1 MKSISVT
8 KSFKELGSA
17 LMTSIRK
24 RFTATLRPLRRPRNT
39 SLVPLH
45 PIKVADISTDERFK
59 QCCLIR
65 AAAFGVVSTRLPA
78 MCLNALDW
86 MSLGSLPKLPKSKRA
101 MYSSAQRERKGSQS
115 RTEICGCVAH
125 FARKALTYVCYSN
138 NKNKIII

>member
-8 KSFKELGSA
+8 KSFKELESA

-65 AAAFGVVSTRLPA
+65 AAAFGVELMRLPA
-78 MCLNALDW
+78 TCSNALDW
-86 MSLGSLPKLPKSKRA
+86 MSLGRPLQLPETNRA
-101 MYSSAQRERKGSQS
+101 TSVSYLNMWPV
-115 RTEICGCVAH
+115 TH
-125 FARKALTYVCYSN
+125 FANQAKLEVFNIYME
-138 NKNKIII
+138 

>member
-8 KSFKELGSA
+8 KSFKELESA

-59 QCCLIR
+59 QCCLNR
-65 AAAFGVVSTRLPA
+65 AAAFGVKSMTFPA
-78 MCLNALDW
+78 ISENELDW
-86 MSLGSLPKLPKSKRA
+86 MNFRSGSDIRLFVWRLNCHTRLIVRRPSRHLKLNVLTSIFFRQA
-101 MYSSAQRERKGSQS
+101 NAFAFRNGTASS
-115 RTEICGCVAH
+115 
-125 FARKALTYVCYSN
+125 
-138 NKNKIII
+138 